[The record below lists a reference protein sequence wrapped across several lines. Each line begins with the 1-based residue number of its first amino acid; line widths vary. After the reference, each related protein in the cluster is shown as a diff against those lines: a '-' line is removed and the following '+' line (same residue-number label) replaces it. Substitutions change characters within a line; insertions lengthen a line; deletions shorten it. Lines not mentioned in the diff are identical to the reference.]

1 MNKLEDIVIQEKPD
15 WVSWEDIKECLY
27 NAHAVN
33 RAKGINMTHYLWP
46 VEKIQK
52 SLGNNGV
59 MFVAL
64 DDKRV
69 VGTAAIAE
77 KSGNAWYNHGR
88 YAYMCFAG
96 VLSEY
101 NDRGIYKAL
110 VCKREVYA
118 QKKGFHVLQLDTH
131 KQNKHLQKIALKN
144 GYRYVRF
151 FLASS
156 NDHYSVV
163 MVKWLNGCPYS
174 NIFCW
179 GKYQWS
185 KLKTIVRTKV
195 SHFKE
200 Q

>member
-1 MNKLEDIVIQEKPD
+1 MNKKEDIVIQEKPE

-27 NAHAVN
+27 KAHAVN

-46 VEKIQK
+46 AEKIK
-52 SLGNNGV
+52 KALGNNGA

-64 DDKRV
+64 DDRRV

-96 VLSEY
+96 VLPEY
-101 NDRGIYKAL
+101 NGMGIYKAM
-110 VCKREVYA
+110 VCMREEFALKR
-118 QKKGFHVLQLDTH
+118 GFHVLLLDTH
-131 KQNKHLQKIALKN
+131 QQNKHLQKIASNN

-156 NDHYSVV
+156 KDHYSVV
-163 MVKWLNGCPYS
+163 MVKWLIGCPYS
-174 NIFCW
+174 TIYCW

-185 KLKTIVRTKV
+185 KLKTIVRTLA
-195 SHFKE
+195 FPL
-200 Q
+200 